1 MCKNNCTFAC
11 KGMVFNH
18 KSFEFILSIFI
29 LSVEEKDQIAYN
41 EMGTASFMER
51 LKLYKKF
58 SCGGSIEKS
67 SVRKRSSFL
76 NTQLLVV
83 ARGLL
88 DSKHKSLV
96 FQHNY

>member
-1 MCKNNCTFAC
+1 ME
-11 KGMVFNH
+11 V
-18 KSFEFILSIFI
+18 
-29 LSVEEKDQIAYN
+29 KDQIAYIK
-41 EMGTASFMER
+41 MGNTRFMER

-58 SCGGSIEKS
+58 SCEGSIEKN

-88 DSKHKSLV
+88 DSKHKPLV